1 MSEELRLILLAC
13 FAFVLT
19 VLLVPVV
26 RRLALHW
33 DIVSLPST
41 ERWHQRPTPRC
52 GGIAF
57 FFGWAIPLYLFVPAL
72 SSTLPL
78 FVVTS
83 LMFLMG
89 LYDDLYH
96 LNPATKLVGQL
107 IAAALAVFFGYSLS
121 FFPWPLLD
129 ALLTMAWIVGLTNAL
144 NLLDNMDGL
153 AGGIGL
159 IAALYLA
166 VFFHLHADVSHQLFA
181 GALAGALAGFLLF
194 NFFPASIFMGD
205 AGSLFVGSGLS
216 LLTIQAHGEASNI
229 FSLVAVPAFIL
240 LVPILDTTL
249 VTLTRLL
256 RGQPIS
262 QGGTDHSSHRLVTLG
277 LSERKAVLLL
287 YAMAA
292 LSGATALVVERLSY
306 TLSFVIVPCV
316 VLLITLFTAHLAQV
330 EIILEAEGKRRAQR
344 RGLPAVLIA
353 LTYKRRLLEVGLDFF
368 LIIFAYYTA
377 FAVRFAFAFDL
388 DLDASNQALFL
399 TSLPL
404 VLIATYCA
412 FFVVGVYRG
421 VWHHTETADLKRLAL
436 GAVCGTLIVVL
447 VLVVLYRFSGYSR
460 IVFLLY
466 PLFLFLTAAGTRLSF
481 RLFHFLLPHPL
492 AIGTVP
498 VLIYGAGNAGV
509 LIANKCRKE
518 VGLGFQAKGFI
529 DDDPD
534 KQGAVISGLPVFGG
548 VACLEQII
556 EQEHIQGLLISSAHI
571 LADRDAE
578 KIRLVCRERGVW
590 IEQIRVEF
598 VEA

>member
-1 MSEELRLILLAC
+1 MSEELRLVLLVSL
-13 FAFVLT
+13 AFVLT
-19 VLLVPVV
+19 IVFVPVV
-26 RRLALHW
+26 RRLALAW

-41 ERWHQRPTPRC
+41 ERWHQQPTPRC

-57 FFGWAIPLYLFVPAL
+57 FFGWAIPLYFFVPAL

-107 IAAALAVFFGYSLS
+107 IAAALAVFFGYSLY

-287 YAMAA
+287 YTMAA

-316 VLLITLFTAHLAQV
+316 VLFITLFTAYLAQV
-330 EIILEAEGKRRAQR
+330 EIIPEAEGKRRAER
-344 RGLPAVLIA
+344 RGLPAFLIA
-353 LTYKRRLLEVGLDFF
+353 LTYKRRLLEVVLDFF

-377 FAVRFAFAFDL
+377 FAVRFAF
-388 DLDASNQALFL
+388 DLDAGNQALFL

-404 VLIATYCA
+404 VLIATYSA
-412 FFVVGVYRG
+412 FFVLGVYRG
-421 VWHHTETADLKRLAL
+421 VWHHTQAADVVRLGK
-436 GAVCGTLIVVL
+436 GAMAGTLIVVL
-447 VLVVLYRFSGYSR
+447 ILVVFYRFAGYSR
-460 IVFLLY
+460 LVFLLY
-466 PLFLFLTAAGTRLSF
+466 PLVLFVAVTSARLSF
-481 RLFHFLLPHPL
+481 RMFRFFLPHPQKE
-492 AIGTVP
+492 GVP
-498 VLIYGAGNAGV
+498 VLIYGAGASGTLLAG
-509 LIANKCRKE
+509 KCRKDPS
-518 VGLGFQAKGFI
+518 LGFQPRGFL

-534 KQGAVISGLPVFGG
+534 KQGDRLAGLPIFGG
-548 VACLEQII
+548 LESLEQII
-556 EQEHIQGLLISSAHI
+556 AQEHIQGVLISSASI
-571 LADRDAE
+571 LADGQAE
-578 KIRLVCRERGVW
+578 KVRLRCRERGIW
-590 IEQIRVEF
+590 IEQLRVEL
-598 VEA
+598 VED

>member
-1 MSEELRLILLAC
+1 MPEVLRLVLLASL
-13 FAFVLT
+13 AFVLT

-26 RRLALHW
+26 RRLALYW

-57 FFGWAIPLYLFVPAL
+57 FFGWAIPLYFFVPAL
-72 SSTLPL
+72 SSILPL

-107 IAAALAVFFGYSLS
+107 IAAALAVFSGYSLY

-216 LLTIQAHGEASNI
+216 LLTIQAHGAASNI

-249 VTLTRLL
+249 VTFTRLS

-306 TLSFVIVPCV
+306 TLSFFIVPCV
-316 VLLITLFTAHLAQV
+316 VLFITLFTAYLAQV
-330 EIILEAEGKRRAQR
+330 EIIPEAEGKRRAQR
-344 RGLPAVLIA
+344 RGLPALLIA
-353 LTYKRRLLEVGLDFF
+353 LTYKRRLLEVVLDFF

-377 FAVRFAFAFDL
+377 FAVRYAFNQ
-388 DLDASNQALFL
+388 DALNQALFL

-412 FFVVGVYRG
+412 FLVVGVYRG
-421 VWHHTETADLKRLAL
+421 VWHHTQAADVLRLVK
-436 GAVCGTLIVVL
+436 GAIAATLIVVV
-447 VLVVLYRFSGYSR
+447 VLVVFYRFAGYSR
-460 IVFLLY
+460 VAFLLY
-466 PLFLFLTAAGTRLSF
+466 PIFLFLAVAGSRLSF
-481 RLFHFLLPHPL
+481 RVFRFLLPQPKKEG
-492 AIGTVP
+492 AP
-498 VLIYGAGNAGV
+498 VLIYGAGGSGA
-509 LIANKCRKE
+509 LLASKCRKDPS
-518 VGLGFQAKGFI
+518 LGFEPRGFL

-534 KQGAVISGLPVFGG
+534 KQGDSLLGLPIFGG
-548 VACLEQII
+548 FECLEQII
-556 EQEHIQGLLISSAHI
+556 IQEQIQGLLIASSSI
-571 LADRDAE
+571 IADGQAE
-578 KIRLVCRERGVW
+578 KVRLVCREQGVW
-590 IEQIRVEF
+590 IEQLRVEL
-598 VEA
+598 VED